1 MVTYIIKRILTAIP
15 ILIGIVFLIF
25 LMLQVVPGDPITV
38 MMKEKANPEVIANL
52 TERMHLDDP
61 WYVRFV
67 RYIWDALHGDFGIS
81 YKMKN
86 RAVLD
91 MIMDAFPNT
100 VKLTIASLLVAW
112 CIGIPVGIVSAVK
125 RGSVLDN
132 LLMTFSLCGVSMPTF
147 WVAILFQF
155 VFGHT
160 LRLLPISGFSSFKH
174 LIMPAF
180 VLGWSY
186 SGSIARMTRTNLLEA
201 MHNDY
206 IRTARAKGLNEGGV
220 IRLHALKNSMMPVV
234 TMMAMQVAGMLSG
247 AVMTE
252 TIFSIPGLGRITVDA
267 IKNRDMPLLQG
278 ATIFAATLIII
289 GNLIADITYSLLD
302 PRIRVMASVLIAFE
316 KL

>member
-160 LRLLPISGFSSFKH
+160 LRLLPISGLSSFKH

-302 PRIRVMASVLIAFE
+302 PRIRVN
-316 KL
+316 

>member
-1 MVTYIIKRILTAIP
+1 MGLILYEVLNGYLYHQTNLDGNP
-15 ILIGIVFLIF
+15 DSNRNCFLDF

-302 PRIRVMASVLIAFE
+302 PRIRVN
-316 KL
+316 

>member
-25 LMLQVVPGDPITV
+25 LMLQVVPGDRITV

-302 PRIRVMASVLIAFE
+302 PRIRVN
-316 KL
+316 

>member
-147 WVAILFQF
+147 WVAQF

-302 PRIRVMASVLIAFE
+302 PRIRVN
-316 KL
+316 

>member
-1 MVTYIIKRILTAIP
+1 MLSYIIKRILIAIP

-25 LMLQVVPGDPITV
+25 AMLQIVPGNPIAV

-52 TERMHLDDP
+52 TERMHLNDP
-61 WYVRFV
+61 WYIRFV

-86 RAVLD
+86 REVSD

-100 VKLTIASLLVAW
+100 VKLTVAALIIAWV
-112 CIGIPVGIVSAVK
+112 IGIPTGIISAVK
-125 RGSVLDN
+125 RGSWLDSV
-132 LLMTFSLCGVSMPTF
+132 LMTFSLCGVSMPTF
-147 WVAILFQF
+147 WVALLFQY

-160 LRLLPISGFSSFKH
+160 LRILPISGFSSFEH

-206 IRTARAKGLNEGGV
+206 IRTARAKGLKESGV
-220 IRLHALKNSMMPVV
+220 IRLHALKNAMMPVV
-234 TMMAMQVAGMLSG
+234 TMMAMQVAGILSG

-278 ATIFAATLIII
+278 STIFAAALIIL
-289 GNLIADITYSLLD
+289 GNLVADIAYSFLD
-302 PRIRVMASVLIAFE
+302 PRIRVS
-316 KL
+316 

>member
-52 TERMHLDDP
+52 TERMPLDDP

-302 PRIRVMASVLIAFE
+302 PRIRVN
-316 KL
+316 

>member
-267 IKNRDMPLLQG
+267 IKNRYMPLLQG

-302 PRIRVMASVLIAFE
+302 PRIRVN
-316 KL
+316 

>member
-1 MVTYIIKRILTAIP
+1 
-15 ILIGIVFLIF
+15 
-25 LMLQVVPGDPITV
+25 
-38 MMKEKANPEVIANL
+38 
-52 TERMHLDDP
+52 
-61 WYVRFV
+61 
-67 RYIWDALHGDFGIS
+67 
-81 YKMKN
+81 MKN

-302 PRIRVMASVLIAFE
+302 PRIRVN
-316 KL
+316 

>member
-289 GNLIADITYSLLD
+289 GNLIADITYSLLN
-302 PRIRVMASVLIAFE
+302 PRIRVN
-316 KL
+316 

>member
-278 ATIFAATLIII
+278 ATIFAAMLIII

-302 PRIRVMASVLIAFE
+302 PRIRVN
-316 KL
+316 

>member
-1 MVTYIIKRILTAIP
+1 MLSYIIKRILIAIP

-25 LMLQVVPGDPITV
+25 AMLQIVPGNPIAV

-52 TERMHLDDP
+52 TERMHLNDP
-61 WYVRFV
+61 WYIRFV

-86 RAVLD
+86 REVSD

-100 VKLTIASLLVAW
+100 VKLTVAALIIAWV
-112 CIGIPVGIVSAVK
+112 IGIPTGIISAVK
-125 RGSVLDN
+125 RGSWLDSV
-132 LLMTFSLCGVSMPTF
+132 LMTFSLCGVSMPTF
-147 WVAILFQF
+147 WVALLFQY

-160 LRLLPISGFSSFKH
+160 LRILPISGFSSFEH

-206 IRTARAKGLNEGGV
+206 IRTARAKGLKESGV
-220 IRLHALKNSMMPVV
+220 IRLHALKNAMMPVV

-278 ATIFAATLIII
+278 STIFAAALIIL
-289 GNLIADITYSLLD
+289 GNLVADIAYSFLD
-302 PRIRVMASVLIAFE
+302 PRIRVS
-316 KL
+316 

>member
-302 PRIRVMASVLIAFE
+302 PRIRVN
-316 KL
+316 

>member
-252 TIFSIPGLGRITVDA
+252 TIFSIPGQRA
-267 IKNRDMPLLQG
+267 
-278 ATIFAATLIII
+278 
-289 GNLIADITYSLLD
+289 
-302 PRIRVMASVLIAFE
+302 ASVR
-316 KL
+316 

>member
-1 MVTYIIKRILTAIP
+1 MLSYIIKRILIAIP

-25 LMLQVVPGDPITV
+25 AMLQIVPGNPIAV

-52 TERMHLDDP
+52 TERMHLNDP
-61 WYVRFV
+61 WYIRFV
-67 RYIWDALHGDFGIS
+67 RYVWDALHGDFGIS

-86 RAVLD
+86 REVTD

-100 VKLTIASLLVAW
+100 VKLTIAALIVSWV
-112 CIGIPVGIVSAVK
+112 IGIPAGIISAVK
-125 RGSVLDN
+125 RGSWLDN
-132 LLMTFSLCGVSMPTF
+132 LLMTFALCGVSMPTF
-147 WVAILFQF
+147 WVALLLQYA
-155 VFGHT
+155 FGHT
-160 LRLLPISGFSSFKH
+160 LRWLPISGFDSFSC

-186 SGSIARMTRTNLLEA
+186 SGSIARMARTNLLEA

-206 IRTARAKGLNEGGV
+206 IRTARAKGLQESRV
-220 IRLHALKNSMMPVV
+220 IRLHALKNAMMPVV

-252 TIFSIPGLGRITVDA
+252 TIFGIPGLGRITVDA

-278 ATIFAATLIII
+278 STIFAAVLIIL
-289 GNLIADITYSLLD
+289 GNLVADIAYSFLD
-302 PRIRVMASVLIAFE
+302 PRIRVS
-316 KL
+316 

>member
-132 LLMTFSLCGVSMPTF
+132 LLMTFSL
-147 WVAILFQF
+147 
-155 VFGHT
+155 
-160 LRLLPISGFSSFKH
+160 
-174 LIMPAF
+174 
-180 VLGWSY
+180 
-186 SGSIARMTRTNLLEA
+186 
-201 MHNDY
+201 
-206 IRTARAKGLNEGGV
+206 
-220 IRLHALKNSMMPVV
+220 
-234 TMMAMQVAGMLSG
+234 
-247 AVMTE
+247 
-252 TIFSIPGLGRITVDA
+252 
-267 IKNRDMPLLQG
+267 
-278 ATIFAATLIII
+278 
-289 GNLIADITYSLLD
+289 
-302 PRIRVMASVLIAFE
+302 
-316 KL
+316 

>member
-1 MVTYIIKRILTAIP
+1 MNELLQYCIKRILTAIP

-25 LMLQVVPGDPITV
+25 AMLQIVPGDPVTV
-38 MMKEKANPEVIANL
+38 MMKEKANPDVIANL
-52 TERMHLDDP
+52 TERMHLNDP

-86 RAVLD
+86 REVKA

-100 VKLTIASLLVAW
+100 VKLTVAALLIAW
-112 CIGIPVGIVSAVK
+112 TIGIPVGIISAVK

-132 LLMTFSLCGVSMPTF
+132 VLMAFALCGVSVPTF
-147 WVAILFQF
+147 WVAILFQY

-174 LIMPAF
+174 IIMPAF

-206 IRTARAKGLNEGGV
+206 IRTARAKGLLEKNV

-234 TMMAMQVAGMLSG
+234 TMMAVQVAGMLSG

-252 TIFSIPGLGRITVDA
+252 TIFGIPGLGRITVDA

-278 ATIFAATLIII
+278 ATIFAAVLIIL
-289 GNLIADITYSLLD
+289 GNLIADISYSFLD
-302 PRIRVMASVLIAFE
+302 PRIRVND
-316 KL
+316 

>member
-1 MVTYIIKRILTAIP
+1 MLSYIIKRVLIAIP

-25 LMLQVVPGDPITV
+25 AMLQIIPGDPISV
-38 MMKEKANPEVIANL
+38 MMKEKANPDVIANL
-52 TERMHLDDP
+52 TERMHLNDP
-61 WYVRFV
+61 WYIRFV

-81 YKMKN
+81 YKMKT
-86 RAVLD
+86 REVKA

-100 VKLTIASLLVAW
+100 VKLTVAALFVAW
-112 CIGIPVGIVSAVK
+112 VIGIPTGIISAVK
-125 RGSVLDN
+125 RGSWLDN
-132 LLMTFSLCGVSMPTF
+132 TLMTFSLCGVSMPTF
-147 WVAILFQF
+147 WVALLFQY

-160 LRLLPISGFSSFKH
+160 LRLLPISGFSSFQH

-206 IRTARAKGLNEGGV
+206 IRTARAKGLKESGV
-220 IRLHALKNSMMPVV
+220 IRLHALKNAMMPVV

-278 ATIFAATLIII
+278 STIFAAALIIL
-289 GNLIADITYSLLD
+289 GNLVADIAYSFLD
-302 PRIRVMASVLIAFE
+302 PRIRVS
-316 KL
+316 

>member
-234 TMMAMQVAGMLSG
+234 TMMAMQVARMLSG

-302 PRIRVMASVLIAFE
+302 PRIRVN
-316 KL
+316 

>member
-289 GNLIADITYSLLD
+289 GNLLAAITYSLLD
-302 PRIRVMASVLIAFE
+302 PRIRVN
-316 KL
+316 

>member
-132 LLMTFSLCGVSMPTF
+132 LLMTFSLCGVSMPTS

-155 VFGHT
+155 VYGHT

-302 PRIRVMASVLIAFE
+302 PRIRVN
-316 KL
+316 

>member
-1 MVTYIIKRILTAIP
+1 
-15 ILIGIVFLIF
+15 
-25 LMLQVVPGDPITV
+25 MLQVVPGDPITV

-302 PRIRVMASVLIAFE
+302 PRIRVN
-316 KL
+316 

>member
-1 MVTYIIKRILTAIP
+1 MFSYIAKRLLIAIP

-25 LMLQVVPGDPITV
+25 AMLQIVPGNPIAV

-52 TERMHLDDP
+52 TERMHLNDP

-67 RYIWDALHGDFGIS
+67 RYVWDAIHGDFGIS

-86 RAVLD
+86 REVTD

-100 VKLTIASLLVAW
+100 VKLTIAALIVSWV
-112 CIGIPVGIVSAVK
+112 IGIPAGIISAVK
-125 RGSVLDN
+125 RGSWLDN
-132 LLMTFSLCGVSMPTF
+132 MLMTFALCGVSMPTF
-147 WVAILFQF
+147 WVALLFQY

-160 LRLLPISGFSSFKH
+160 LRWLPISGFDSFAC

-206 IRTARAKGLNEGGV
+206 IRTARAKGLKESGV
-220 IRLHALKNSMMPVV
+220 IRLHALKNAMMPVV

-252 TIFSIPGLGRITVDA
+252 TIFGVPGLGRITVDA

-278 ATIFAATLIII
+278 STIFAAALIIL
-289 GNLIADITYSLLD
+289 GNLVADIAYSFLD
-302 PRIRVMASVLIAFE
+302 PRIRIS
-316 KL
+316 

>member
-160 LRLLPISGFSSFKH
+160 LRLLPISGFSSFTH

-302 PRIRVMASVLIAFE
+302 PRIRVN
-316 KL
+316 